1 MIVIIDLSKETTPS
15 KYAKRKGVT
24 VAAVTNWI
32 ARDQIK
38 YRHIEE
44 LGLTLVEIDSEEEK
58 IKERRRRII
67 ESFLREEENG
77 LLDIEK
83 GEGGSK

>member
-1 MIVIIDLSKETTPS
+1 MVIQIDLSKETTPS
-15 KYAKRKGVT
+15 RYALQKGVT

-44 LGLTLVEIDSEEEK
+44 LNLTLVVIDSEVDK
-58 IKERRRRII
+58 IKERRKRII
-67 ESFLREEENG
+67 ESFLREEEKKAASVKF
-77 LLDIEK
+77 K
-83 GEGGSK
+83 G

>member
-1 MIVIIDLSKETTPS
+1 MIITIDTTRETTPA

-32 ARDQIK
+32 AREQIK
-38 YRHIEE
+38 HRHIEE
-44 LGLTLVEIDSEEEK
+44 LGLTLVEIDSEEDK

-67 ESFLREEENG
+67 ESFLREEKEN
-77 LLDIEK
+77 K
-83 GEGGSK
+83 